1 MSVQKE
7 RLLKEFEKL
16 ISFDSESYGEREI
29 ADYLIQKLQTLG
41 LEVIEDNAN
50 FILEKKGILQET
62 SKSAGNIYGILKG
75 KRSELGVLFSAHMDT
90 VKPGKGK
97 KAIFHENGKITS
109 NGTTVLGAD
118 DVGGLAAILEALTV
132 IKEEKLEH
140 VDIEVLFPIA
150 EEYCAQGSKV
160 FDYTKIQAKQAY
172 VLDLCGD
179 IGTAALAAPT
189 ILSFQIQIYGKS
201 AHAGFCPQDG
211 IHAIH
216 IASKALQQFS
226 NGWVDEVTSIN
237 FGTIVG

>member
-1 MSVQKE
+1 MTIT
-7 RLLKEFEKL
+7 

-118 DVGGLAAILEALTV
+118 DVGGLAAILEALT
-132 IKEEKLEH
+132 ER
-140 VDIEVLFPIA
+140 P
-150 EEYCAQGSKV
+150 
-160 FDYTKIQAKQAY
+160 
-172 VLDLCGD
+172 
-179 IGTAALAAPT
+179 
-189 ILSFQIQIYGKS
+189 LS
-201 AHAGFCPQDG
+201 PQQSWG
-211 IHAIH
+211 
-216 IASKALQQFS
+216 
-226 NGWVDEVTSIN
+226 E
-237 FGTIVG
+237 